1 MDKETSF
8 AVVSTTADSRLRM
21 RDTEGVCDY
30 FLPPRINSLDMS
42 YETLKSC
49 DKMLRCSS
57 LLTADDHE
65 GTFWGAI

>member
-8 AVVSTTADSRLRM
+8 AVVWMPADSQLRM

-30 FLPPRINSLDMS
+30 FLPPRRNSLDMS
-42 YETLKSC
+42 HEALKSC

-65 GTFWGAI
+65 GTLWGAI